1 MIHSQDNFIGD
12 TLLRDKDQVS
22 QRSDCLLTTLFDH
35 LNKRNPSFVAIRKYL
50 YSYSLCLRLC
60 AVVSYSLRSYR
71 ESMLM
76 QFMPMLPMLLQPM
89 HMSVEPR

>member
-1 MIHSQDNFIGD
+1 VIHSQDNFIGD

-50 YSYSLCLRLC
+50 YS
-60 AVVSYSLRSYR
+60 
-71 ESMLM
+71 
-76 QFMPMLPMLLQPM
+76 
-89 HMSVEPR
+89 